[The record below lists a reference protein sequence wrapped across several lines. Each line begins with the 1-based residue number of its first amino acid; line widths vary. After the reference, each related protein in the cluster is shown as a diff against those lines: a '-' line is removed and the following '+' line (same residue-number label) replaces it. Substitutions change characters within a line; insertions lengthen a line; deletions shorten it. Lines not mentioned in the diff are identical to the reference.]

1 MGGERNWD
9 YRYTWLRD
17 SALTIHSL
25 LLLGFHEEAEAFAG
39 WLRARA
45 AELKEDGSLQTM
57 YTIHGGHD
65 GDHPG
70 HLGLVPAVEWSCDRQ
85 GG

>member
-17 SALTIHSL
+17 SSLTIHSL
-25 LLLGFHEEAEAFAG
+25 LTLGFHEEAEAFVN

-65 GDHPG
+65 MTEITLDHLDGD
-70 HLGLVPAVEWSCDRQ
+70 ST
-85 GG
+85 